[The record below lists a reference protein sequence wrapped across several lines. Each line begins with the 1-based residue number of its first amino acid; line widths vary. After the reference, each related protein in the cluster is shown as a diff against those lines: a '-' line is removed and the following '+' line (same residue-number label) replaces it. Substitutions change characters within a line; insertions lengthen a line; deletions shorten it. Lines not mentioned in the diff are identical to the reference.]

1 MKEPEQI
8 DRAKILRL
16 AELVREHVE
25 QSYNAER
32 PLQFSEMAL
41 ISRSCDEI
49 GREIS
54 KQTEQPE
61 RHGRWILR
69 SVQPDEYNNNFYEC
83 SICRATE
90 KHNINVNVP
99 YCWHCGAKMGDS
111 EVETDTVARWED
123 AGINGTVK
131 CSRCQFTD
139 FFAKRDR
146 VMLFQYCPGCG
157 AKMDG
162 GSDSGKV

>member
-16 AELVREHVE
+16 AELVREHAE

-54 KQTEQPE
+54 KPE
-61 RHGRWILR
+61 RRHGRWI
-69 SVQPDEYNNNFYEC
+69 PTEYDSYADGNPVYDAFEC
-83 SICRATE
+83 SECGHEHSGEEDTLTAFC
-90 KHNINVNVP
+90 P
-99 YCWHCGAKMGDS
+99 DCGA
-111 EVETDTVARWED
+111 R
-123 AGINGTVK
+123 
-131 CSRCQFTD
+131 
-139 FFAKRDR
+139 
-146 VMLFQYCPGCG
+146 
-157 AKMDG
+157 MDG
-162 GSDSGKV
+162 GSDGGKV

>member
-16 AELVREHVE
+16 AELVREHAE

-61 RHGRWILR
+61 RHGSWDVSTKRNIL
-69 SVQPDEYNNNFYEC
+69 DELESLYICSECECLMKYKTNFC
-83 SICRATE
+83 PR
-90 KHNINVNVP
+90 
-99 YCWHCGAKMGDS
+99 CGA
-111 EVETDTVARWED
+111 
-123 AGINGTVK
+123 
-131 CSRCQFTD
+131 Q
-139 FFAKRDR
+139 
-146 VMLFQYCPGCG
+146 
-157 AKMDG
+157 MDG
-162 GSDSGKV
+162 GQSSGKD